1 MEEAN
6 MRQNGRLAFARLKVQ
21 LEIEEVDYFAQI
33 KDCENK
39 I

>member
-1 MEEAN
+1 
-6 MRQNGRLAFARLKVQ
+6 MRQTGRLAFARLKVQ
-21 LEIEEVDYFAQI
+21 LNIADIDYAAQI